1 MIGITRSPH
10 RKMTGKP
17 VAMTGV
23 KLDLSFPASPRQRQ
37 HLVELGIKDAGFDLT
52 EADAAELINRA
63 YNAKRQREHLSEA

>member
-10 RKMTGKP
+10 RKMTGK
-17 VAMTGV
+17 VESGV

-37 HLVELGIKDAGFDLT
+37 HLVELGIRDTGFDLT

-63 YNAKRQREHLSEA
+63 YNAKRQREHLAEA

>member
-10 RKMTGKP
+10 RKMTGK
-17 VAMTGV
+17 VDRGV

-52 EADAAELINRA
+52 EADAAEIINRA
-63 YNAKRQREHLSEA
+63 YNAKRRREHLAEA